1 MSKKL
6 TELIAQV
13 EMQKPQQGTGNKNR
27 SAFLARKRQS
37 FIGYNIILQNTYHH
51 I

>member
-6 TELIAQV
+6 TELIAQI
-13 EMQKPQQGTGNKNR
+13 EMQKQQQGTGNKNR
-27 SAFLARKRQS
+27 SDFLARKRQS
-37 FIGYNIILQNTYHH
+37 FIGYNSILQNTYHH